1 MKKLLNVDYLAETI
15 IRYRPLCI
23 IISILILAG
32 LAQGLS
38 KINFN
43 PDINAFFPEN
53 DTLTTSHLSIEDTY
67 SSMDNAVIGIGVK
80 EGTVFTN
87 EVLSLIED
95 LTERAW
101 KTPHSLRVDSL
112 SNYSYVSADGDDL
125 YIEPFL
131 EGSSTYDLKTL
142 KEKELIIEEEELAYG
157 AIISKDKK
165 TSLINIVFDPP
176 RKDIEAEYQESLN
189 YVLGFLEEARKNHP
203 EVDLIISGIVYME
216 YQSPMLL
223 KAQMPKL
230 MPTAILVIL
239 LTLFLLLRSLV
250 AVAGSFLVILM
261 SVVSAMGSIGFM
273 SGDIAQPF
281 IMVPILIAT
290 LAVADCVHLFTL
302 YFQNLD
308 SSRKSKEAML
318 ESLKLNLQPLFLTSL
333 TTAIGFLSL
342 NLAPVEPLRGIGN
355 GVAVGVFLAF
365 IFTVLLL
372 APIVSYFNVKQSKN
386 INFQKN
392 IARKLGRFSIKNYKR
407 LLVIVPVISCFLMAF
422 IPLNKTNDNPLEFYS
437 ERYTTSAADS
447 KWISQRIGGTFPV
460 SYELNSQGIVSDPE
474 FLREVD
480 KFSEWLASNKEV
492 LHVSSLSKIM
502 KNLNKTL
509 HGKQEE
515 WNIIPTEPDLSAQY
529 LFFYEMSLPYGLDL
543 TNSISQNKE
552 SIKLVASLKELGS
565 LEYRE
570 FAKRVENYASQNMPE
585 DMVSIGTGTRPI
597 FAFMSNMLITQLT
610 YALGIGIVLIT
621 ATIIL
626 FFRSL
631 RYGMLTSVT
640 NLLPIGVAFG
650 IWAIVSGEISML
662 VGIGMGTT
670 LGIIVDFTV
679 HFLSKYL
686 HARRQ
691 KNLSAEEA
699 VEYAF
704 ETVGFALIITSF
716 SLILGFLVLLQAF
729 FIPIHGFV
737 LFSSIAFLSALIID
751 LLLFPALLITW
762 DKRYK
767 LLTL

>member
-570 FAKRVENYASQNMPE
+570 FAKKVENYASQNMPE

-597 FAFMSNMLITQLT
+597 FAFMSNMLITQLI

-762 DKRYK
+762 DKRYNH
-767 LLTL
+767 

>member
-1 MKKLLNVDYLAETI
+1 MKKLLNVNYLAETI

-23 IISILILAG
+23 IISLLILAG

-392 IARKLGRFSIKNYKR
+392 IARKLGKFSIKNYKR

-460 SYELNSQGIVSDPE
+460 SYELYSQGIVSDPE

-762 DKRYK
+762 DKRYNH
-767 LLTL
+767 

>member
-1 MKKLLNVDYLAETI
+1 MKKLLNVNYLAETI

-23 IISILILAG
+23 IISLLILAG

-80 EGTVFTN
+80 EGTVFSN
-87 EVLSLIED
+87 VVLSLIED
-95 LTERAW
+95 LTEKAW

-597 FAFMSNMLITQLT
+597 FAFMSNMLITQLI

-762 DKRYK
+762 DKRYNY
-767 LLTL
+767 

>member
-23 IISILILAG
+23 IISLLILAG
-32 LAQGLS
+32 LSQGLS
-38 KINFN
+38 KLNFN
-43 PDINAFFPEN
+43 PDINVFFPEN

-95 LTERAW
+95 LTEKAW

-392 IARKLGRFSIKNYKR
+392 IARKLGKFSIKNYKR

-570 FAKRVENYASQNMPE
+570 FAKKVENYASQNMPE

-762 DKRYK
+762 DKRYNY
-767 LLTL
+767 

>member
-1 MKKLLNVDYLAETI
+1 MKKLLNVNYLAETI

-23 IISILILAG
+23 IISLLILAG

-95 LTERAW
+95 LTEKAW

-176 RKDIEAEYQESLN
+176 RKDIESEYQESLN

-597 FAFMSNMLITQLT
+597 FAFMSNMLITQLI

-762 DKRYK
+762 DKRYNY
-767 LLTL
+767 

>member
-95 LTERAW
+95 LTEKAW

-570 FAKRVENYASQNMPE
+570 FAKKVENYASQNMPE

-762 DKRYK
+762 DKRYNH
-767 LLTL
+767 

>member
-1 MKKLLNVDYLAETI
+1 
-15 IRYRPLCI
+15 
-23 IISILILAG
+23 
-32 LAQGLS
+32 
-38 KINFN
+38 
-43 PDINAFFPEN
+43 
-53 DTLTTSHLSIEDTY
+53 
-67 SSMDNAVIGIGVK
+67 
-80 EGTVFTN
+80 
-87 EVLSLIED
+87 
-95 LTERAW
+95 
-101 KTPHSLRVDSL
+101 
-112 SNYSYVSADGDDL
+112 
-125 YIEPFL
+125 
-131 EGSSTYDLKTL
+131 
-142 KEKELIIEEEELAYG
+142 
-157 AIISKDKK
+157 
-165 TSLINIVFDPP
+165 
-176 RKDIEAEYQESLN
+176 
-189 YVLGFLEEARKNHP
+189 
-203 EVDLIISGIVYME
+203 
-216 YQSPMLL
+216 MLL
-223 KAQMPKL
+223 KSQMPKL

-308 SSRKSKEAML
+308 SSKKSKEAML

-597 FAFMSNMLITQLT
+597 FAFMSNMLITQLI

-762 DKRYK
+762 DKRYNY
-767 LLTL
+767 

>member
-460 SYELNSQGIVSDPE
+460 SYELYSQGIVSDPE
-474 FLREVD
+474 FLREVE

-597 FAFMSNMLITQLT
+597 FAFMSNMLITQLI

-650 IWAIVSGEISML
+650 IWAIVSGEMSML
-662 VGIGMGTT
+662 VGIGMGST

-762 DKRYK
+762 DKRYNH
-767 LLTL
+767 

>member
-1 MKKLLNVDYLAETI
+1 MKKLLNVNYLAETI

-23 IISILILAG
+23 IISLLILAG

-95 LTERAW
+95 LTEKAW

-189 YVLGFLEEARKNHP
+189 YVLGFIEEARKNHP

-392 IARKLGRFSIKNYKR
+392 IARKLGRFSIKNYKK

-762 DKRYK
+762 DKRYNY
-767 LLTL
+767 

>member
-95 LTERAW
+95 LTEKAW

-392 IARKLGRFSIKNYKR
+392 IARKLGRFSIKNYKK

-509 HGKQEE
+509 HGKQEK
-515 WNIIPTEPDLSAQY
+515 WNVIPTEPDLSAQY

-570 FAKRVENYASQNMPE
+570 FAKKVENYASQNMPE

-597 FAFMSNMLITQLT
+597 FAFMSNMLITQLI

-762 DKRYK
+762 DKRYNY
-767 LLTL
+767 

>member
-570 FAKRVENYASQNMPE
+570 FAKKVENYASQNMPE

-597 FAFMSNMLITQLT
+597 FAFMSNILITQLT

-762 DKRYK
+762 DKRYNH
-767 LLTL
+767 

>member
-1 MKKLLNVDYLAETI
+1 MKKLLNVNYLAETI

-23 IISILILAG
+23 IISLLILAG

-509 HGKQEE
+509 HGKQDE

-597 FAFMSNMLITQLT
+597 FAFLSNMLITQLV

-762 DKRYK
+762 DKRYNY
-767 LLTL
+767 

>member
-1 MKKLLNVDYLAETI
+1 MKKLLNVNYLAETI

-23 IISILILAG
+23 IISLLILAG

-95 LTERAW
+95 LTEKAW

-176 RKDIEAEYQESLN
+176 RKDIETEYQESLN

-597 FAFMSNMLITQLT
+597 FAFMSNMLITQLI

-762 DKRYK
+762 DKRYNH
-767 LLTL
+767 

>member
-1 MKKLLNVDYLAETI
+1 MKKLLNSNYLAETI

-23 IISILILAG
+23 IISLLILAG

-43 PDINAFFPEN
+43 PDINVFFPEN
-53 DTLTTSHLSIEDTY
+53 DTLTTSHLKIEDTY

-87 EVLSLIED
+87 EILSLIED
-95 LTERAW
+95 LTEKAW
-101 KTPHSLRVDSL
+101 KTPHSLRIDSL

-142 KEKELIIEEEELAYG
+142 KEKELIIEGEELAYG

-176 RKDIEAEYQESLN
+176 RKDIESEYQESLN

-230 MPTAILVIL
+230 MPAAILVIL

-250 AVAGSFLVILM
+250 AVAGSFLVIIV
-261 SVVSAMGSIGFM
+261 SVASAMGSIGFL

-365 IFTVLLL
+365 MFTVLLL

-386 INFQKN
+386 ISFQKN
-392 IARKLGRFSIKNYKR
+392 FSRKLGRFSIKNYKR

-460 SYELNSQGIVSDPE
+460 SYELNSQSTVSDPE
-474 FLREVD
+474 FLRKVD
-480 KFSEWLASNKEV
+480 KFSEWLDSNEEV

-509 HGKQEE
+509 HGKQEK
-515 WNIIPTEPDLSAQY
+515 WNVIPTESDLSAQY

-570 FAKRVENYASQNMPE
+570 FAKRVKNYASENMPK
-585 DMVSIGTGTRPI
+585 DMVSIGTGIRPI
-597 FAFMSNMLITQLT
+597 FALMSNMLITQLT

-691 KNLSAEEA
+691 KNLSAEKA

-737 LFSSIAFLSALIID
+737 LFSSLTFISALIID

-762 DKRYK
+762 DKRYS
-767 LLTL
+767 

>member
-1 MKKLLNVDYLAETI
+1 MKKLLNVNYLAETI

-95 LTERAW
+95 LTQKAW

-597 FAFMSNMLITQLT
+597 FAFLSTMLITQLI

-762 DKRYK
+762 DKRYNY
-767 LLTL
+767 

>member
-38 KINFN
+38 KISFN

-131 EGSSTYDLKTL
+131 EGSSAYDLKTL

-570 FAKRVENYASQNMPE
+570 FAKKVENYASQNMPE

-597 FAFMSNMLITQLT
+597 FAFMSNMLITQLV

-762 DKRYK
+762 DKRYNY
-767 LLTL
+767 

>member
-1 MKKLLNVDYLAETI
+1 MKKLLNVNYLAETI

-23 IISILILAG
+23 IISLLILAG

-87 EVLSLIED
+87 EILSLIED
-95 LTERAW
+95 LTEKAW

-176 RKDIEAEYQESLN
+176 RKDIESEYQESLN

-762 DKRYK
+762 DKRYNY
-767 LLTL
+767 

>member
-1 MKKLLNVDYLAETI
+1 MKKLLNVNYLAETI

-23 IISILILAG
+23 IISLLILAG

-131 EGSSTYDLKTL
+131 EDSSTYDLKTL

-543 TNSISQNKE
+543 TNSVSQNKE
-552 SIKLVASLKELGS
+552 SIKLVASLKELNS

-762 DKRYK
+762 DKRYNY
-767 LLTL
+767 

>member
-1 MKKLLNVDYLAETI
+1 MKKLLNVNYLADTI

-23 IISILILAG
+23 IISLLILAG

-43 PDINAFFPEN
+43 PDINVFFPEN

-597 FAFMSNMLITQLT
+597 FAFMSNMLITQLI

-686 HARRQ
+686 QARRQ

-762 DKRYK
+762 DKRYNY
-767 LLTL
+767 

>member
-1 MKKLLNVDYLAETI
+1 MKKLLNSNYLAETI

-23 IISILILAG
+23 IISLLILAG

-43 PDINAFFPEN
+43 PDINVFFPEN
-53 DTLTTSHLSIEDTY
+53 DTLTTSHLKIEDTY

-87 EVLSLIED
+87 EILSLIED
-95 LTERAW
+95 LTEKAW
-101 KTPHSLRVDSL
+101 KTPHSLRIDSL

-142 KEKELIIEEEELAYG
+142 KEKELIIEGEELAYG

-176 RKDIEAEYQESLN
+176 RKDIEREYQESLN

-230 MPTAILVIL
+230 MPAAILVIL

-250 AVAGSFLVILM
+250 AVAGSFLVIIV
-261 SVVSAMGSIGFM
+261 SVASAMGSIGFL

-355 GVAVGVFLAF
+355 GVAIGVFLAF
-365 IFTVLLL
+365 MFTVLLL

-386 INFQKN
+386 ISFQKN
-392 IARKLGRFSIKNYKR
+392 FSRKLGRFSIKNYKR

-460 SYELNSQGIVSDPE
+460 SYELNSQSTVSDPE

-480 KFSEWLASNKEV
+480 KFSEWLDSNEEV

-509 HGKQEE
+509 HGKQEK
-515 WNIIPTEPDLSAQY
+515 WNVIPTESDLSAQY

-570 FAKRVENYASQNMPE
+570 FAKRVKNYASENMPK
-585 DMVSIGTGTRPI
+585 DMVSIGTGIRPI
-597 FAFMSNMLITQLT
+597 FALMSNMLITQLT

-691 KNLSAEEA
+691 KNLSAEKA

-737 LFSSIAFLSALIID
+737 LFSSLAFISALIID

-762 DKRYK
+762 DKRYS
-767 LLTL
+767 

>member
-1 MKKLLNVDYLAETI
+1 MKKLLNVNYLAETI

-23 IISILILAG
+23 IISLLILAG

-95 LTERAW
+95 LTEKAW

-762 DKRYK
+762 DKRYNH
-767 LLTL
+767 

>member
-1 MKKLLNVDYLAETI
+1 MKKLLNVNYLAETI

-23 IISILILAG
+23 IISLLILAG

-95 LTERAW
+95 LTEKAW

-597 FAFMSNMLITQLT
+597 FAFMSNMLITQLI

-686 HARRQ
+686 HARRH
-691 KNLSAEEA
+691 KNLNAEEA

-762 DKRYK
+762 DKRYNH
-767 LLTL
+767 

>member
-1 MKKLLNVDYLAETI
+1 MKKLLNVNYLAETI

-23 IISILILAG
+23 IISLLILAG
-32 LAQGLS
+32 LSQGLS

-43 PDINAFFPEN
+43 PDINVFFPEN

-95 LTERAW
+95 LTQKAW

-189 YVLGFLEEARKNHP
+189 YVLGFLEEARKKHP

-273 SGDIAQPF
+273 SGDISQPF

-372 APIVSYFNVKQSKN
+372 APIVSYFNVKQSRN

-716 SLILGFLVLLQAF
+716 SLILGFLVLL
-729 FIPIHGFV
+729 
-737 LFSSIAFLSALIID
+737 
-751 LLLFPALLITW
+751 
-762 DKRYK
+762 
-767 LLTL
+767 

>member
-570 FAKRVENYASQNMPE
+570 FAKKVENYASQNMPE

-597 FAFMSNMLITQLT
+597 FAFMSNMLITQLI

-762 DKRYK
+762 DKRYNY
-767 LLTL
+767 

>member
-1 MKKLLNVDYLAETI
+1 
-15 IRYRPLCI
+15 
-23 IISILILAG
+23 
-32 LAQGLS
+32 
-38 KINFN
+38 
-43 PDINAFFPEN
+43 
-53 DTLTTSHLSIEDTY
+53 
-67 SSMDNAVIGIGVK
+67 
-80 EGTVFTN
+80 
-87 EVLSLIED
+87 
-95 LTERAW
+95 
-101 KTPHSLRVDSL
+101 
-112 SNYSYVSADGDDL
+112 
-125 YIEPFL
+125 
-131 EGSSTYDLKTL
+131 
-142 KEKELIIEEEELAYG
+142 
-157 AIISKDKK
+157 
-165 TSLINIVFDPP
+165 
-176 RKDIEAEYQESLN
+176 
-189 YVLGFLEEARKNHP
+189 
-203 EVDLIISGIVYME
+203 
-216 YQSPMLL
+216 
-223 KAQMPKL
+223 
-230 MPTAILVIL
+230 
-239 LTLFLLLRSLV
+239 
-250 AVAGSFLVILM
+250 
-261 SVVSAMGSIGFM
+261 
-273 SGDIAQPF
+273 
-281 IMVPILIAT
+281 
-290 LAVADCVHLFTL
+290 
-302 YFQNLD
+302 
-308 SSRKSKEAML
+308 
-318 ESLKLNLQPLFLTSL
+318 
-333 TTAIGFLSL
+333 
-342 NLAPVEPLRGIGN
+342 
-355 GVAVGVFLAF
+355 
-365 IFTVLLL
+365 
-372 APIVSYFNVKQSKN
+372 
-386 INFQKN
+386 
-392 IARKLGRFSIKNYKR
+392 
-407 LLVIVPVISCFLMAF
+407 MAF

-570 FAKRVENYASQNMPE
+570 FAKKVENYASQNMPE

-762 DKRYK
+762 DKRYNH
-767 LLTL
+767 

>member
-1 MKKLLNVDYLAETI
+1 MKKLLNVNYLAETI

-460 SYELNSQGIVSDPE
+460 SYELYSQGIVSDPE

-570 FAKRVENYASQNMPE
+570 FAKKVENYASQNMPE

-762 DKRYK
+762 DKRYNH
-767 LLTL
+767 

>member
-176 RKDIEAEYQESLN
+176 REDIESEYQESLN

-570 FAKRVENYASQNMPE
+570 FAKKVENYASQNMPE

-597 FAFMSNMLITQLT
+597 FAFMSNMLITQLI

-762 DKRYK
+762 DKRYNH
-767 LLTL
+767 

>member
-1 MKKLLNVDYLAETI
+1 MKKLLNVNYLAETI

-23 IISILILAG
+23 IISLLILAG

-131 EGSSTYDLKTL
+131 ESSSTYDLKTL

-762 DKRYK
+762 DKRYNY
-767 LLTL
+767 

>member
-23 IISILILAG
+23 IISLLILAG

-392 IARKLGRFSIKNYKR
+392 IARKLGRFSIKNYKK

-570 FAKRVENYASQNMPE
+570 FAKKVENYASQNMPE

-597 FAFMSNMLITQLT
+597 FAFMSNMLITQLI

-762 DKRYK
+762 DKRYNH
-767 LLTL
+767 

>member
-1 MKKLLNVDYLAETI
+1 MKKLLNVNYLAETI

-23 IISILILAG
+23 IISLLILAG

-189 YVLGFLEEARKNHP
+189 YVLGFLEEARKNYP

-597 FAFMSNMLITQLT
+597 FAFMSNMLITQLI

-762 DKRYK
+762 DKRYNH
-767 LLTL
+767 

>member
-1 MKKLLNVDYLAETI
+1 MKKLLNVNFLAETI

-23 IISILILAG
+23 IISLLILAG

-176 RKDIEAEYQESLN
+176 RKDIESEYQESLN
-189 YVLGFLEEARKNHP
+189 YVLDFLEEARKNHP

-597 FAFMSNMLITQLT
+597 FAFMSNMLITQLI

-762 DKRYK
+762 DKRYNH
-767 LLTL
+767 

>member
-95 LTERAW
+95 LTEKAW

-142 KEKELIIEEEELAYG
+142 KEKELIIEQEELAYG

-762 DKRYK
+762 DKRYNY
-767 LLTL
+767 

>member
-1 MKKLLNVDYLAETI
+1 MKKLLNVNYLAETI

-762 DKRYK
+762 DKRYNH
-767 LLTL
+767 

>member
-1 MKKLLNVDYLAETI
+1 MKKLLNVNYLAETI

-23 IISILILAG
+23 IISLLILAG
-32 LAQGLS
+32 LGQGLS
-38 KINFN
+38 KLNFN
-43 PDINAFFPEN
+43 PDINVFFPEN

-762 DKRYK
+762 DKRYNH
-767 LLTL
+767 

>member
-1 MKKLLNVDYLAETI
+1 MKKLLNVNYLAETI

-23 IISILILAG
+23 IISLLILAG

-125 YIEPFL
+125 YIEPFI
-131 EGSSTYDLKTL
+131 EGSSAYSLKTL

-762 DKRYK
+762 DKRYNY
-767 LLTL
+767 

>member
-1 MKKLLNVDYLAETI
+1 MKKLLNVNYLAETI

-23 IISILILAG
+23 IISLLILAG

-460 SYELNSQGIVSDPE
+460 SYELYSQGIVSDPE

-597 FAFMSNMLITQLT
+597 FAFMSNMLITQLI

-762 DKRYK
+762 DKRYNH
-767 LLTL
+767 

>member
-1 MKKLLNVDYLAETI
+1 MKKLLSVNYLAETI

-23 IISILILAG
+23 IISLLILAG

-189 YVLGFLEEARKNHP
+189 YVLGFIEEARKNHP

-597 FAFMSNMLITQLT
+597 FAFMSNMLITQLI

-686 HARRQ
+686 QARRQ

-762 DKRYK
+762 DKRYNY
-767 LLTL
+767 

>member
-1 MKKLLNVDYLAETI
+1 MKKLLNVNYLAETI

-23 IISILILAG
+23 IISLLILAG

-95 LTERAW
+95 LTEKAW

-392 IARKLGRFSIKNYKR
+392 IARKLGRFSIKNYKK

-621 ATIIL
+621 TTIIL

-762 DKRYK
+762 DKRYNY
-767 LLTL
+767 